1 MSAPQ
6 YKPPSNCIPNVLDK
20 YDVGLLLYKAQILN
34 FQWNE
39 TNKFYEYL
47 ICGLDVW
54 YPKEMLLLHE
64 MEKSK
69 FAPKIIEV
77 DFKDI
82 NIEIE
87 KTSRRIDNTSYSCFA
102 DEVYN
107 MFIKHL

>member
-1 MSAPQ
+1 MLKATT
-6 YKPPSNCIPNVLDK
+6 PNV
-20 YDVGLLLYKAQILN
+20 I
-34 FQWNE
+34 WCE

-54 YPKEMLLLHE
+54 YPKEMLLLHA
-64 MEKSK
+64 MNKNK

-87 KTSRRIDNTSYSCFA
+87 NTSRRIDNTSYSCFA

-107 MFIKHL
+107 DFYKYINQ